1 MEKLV
6 AAETEVEELKNK
18 QEDLEYSLEN
28 ATSKVEKLDRYLCEA
43 YQKLHTLEE
52 GKVTVEGGGE
62 GVSKKK
68 VHLFYWAILH
78 VTGQFSY
85 LVIQSSC
92 HKKIITERTKLF
104 LPENLH

>member
-1 MEKLV
+1 MEKLA

-18 QEDLEYSLEN
+18 QEDLEYSLDN

-68 VHLFYWAILH
+68 VHHFYQAILH
-78 VTGQFSY
+78 WSFFGTVLLFNT
-85 LVIQSSC
+85 
-92 HKKIITERTKLF
+92 IITTKLS
-104 LPENLH
+104 L